1 MSYNSA
7 ITIGK
12 FDGFHLGHQVLLQD
26 ISARAESDGIKAV
39 CCKLRFPGSNI
50 MSTEEEVLFL
60 KHNFPNIDRIEYI
73 DFTPEFAAM
82 SPEEFV
88 KEYLIKK
95 LSATY
100 VVVGTDFRFG
110 KNRSGDTETL
120 KNLGEKYG
128 FKVRVCD
135 KLQVDGSVVS
145 SSRVRETLET
155 GNMEMVQ
162 KLLGYSYKLEGKVGS
177 GKKLGRTL
185 GFPTINLAYEQDKLL
200 PAFGVYASIVKIG
213 QNSDGSEEALGRSQ
227 NDGTRVYKGITNIG
241 IRPSIDDGDKPTV
254 ETFIYDFNEDIYGE
268 NVTIIPVHYIR
279 QEQAFGSLD
288 ELIKQ
293 INKDIEAARE
303 FT

>member
-1 MSYNSA
+1 MTYNSA

-12 FDGFHLGHQVLLQD
+12 FDGFHLGHQILLQD
-26 ISARAESDGIKAV
+26 ISDRAESDGLKAV

-50 MSTEEEVLFL
+50 MSTGEDADFL
-60 KHNFPNIDRIEYI
+60 KNKFPNIDRIEYI

-88 KEYLIKK
+88 KEYLINK
-95 LSATY
+95 LSAAY

-135 KLQVDGSVVS
+135 KLQVDGSVDS
-145 SSRVRETLET
+145 SSRVRENLEK
-155 GNMEMVQ
+155 GDMETVE
-162 KLLGYSYKLEGKVGS
+162 KLLGYSYKLDGKVAS

-185 GFPTINLAYEQDKLL
+185 GFPTINLEIGQDKLL
-200 PAFGVYASIVKIG
+200 PAYGVYASIVKVG
-213 QNSDGSEEALGRSQ
+213 KKSDNEAVTSEGSQ
-227 NDGTRVYKGITNIG
+227 NDGRRVYKGITNIG

-254 ETFIYDFNEDIYGE
+254 ETFIYDFNEDIYGSD
-268 NVTIIPVHYIR
+268 VTVIPVHYIR

-288 ELIKQ
+288 ELIEQ
-293 INKDIEAARE
+293 INKDIDTARK